1 MSCSRTQHNLLPCA
15 QAQTSGSRALHTNHK
30 AIVASASHFMVKKC
44 FSRARPAEIWQRKS
58 YLTWRPRRCW
68 SPELEYQ
75 RPGNPAA
82 RRRERWWRT
91 WQQSH
96 QRLWRTDGKKKC
108 LESRSRFRCEWS
120 SKTTKEY
127 HHTLFSV
134 ADNWVMVLLKLM
146 YLKTC
151 QKDTK
156 KINLRKGFRYYL
168 QENAVQSVKPRKL
181 QCRQKG
187 RENASPEQ
195 CEA

>member
-1 MSCSRTQHNLLPCA
+1 MRVGDCIYSCPSLTTLFPVSVARLRLPMEGMLIHPIILLGGEGNCKRYMSCSRTQHNLLPCA

-30 AIVASASHFMVKKC
+30 AIVASASHFMVRKC

-108 LESRSRFRCEWS
+108 LESRSTS
-120 SKTTKEY
+120 
-127 HHTLFSV
+127 
-134 ADNWVMVLLKLM
+134 
-146 YLKTC
+146 
-151 QKDTK
+151 
-156 KINLRKGFRYYL
+156 
-168 QENAVQSVKPRKL
+168 
-181 QCRQKG
+181 
-187 RENASPEQ
+187 
-195 CEA
+195 